1 MAYEYVG
8 GCPMLGYG
16 GSGVFGGVFGMVI
29 GTIIWVLIIAGIV
42 FLAIWLMKN
51 YNGQHN
57 NQQKSGR
64 QSDETPMGILRRRY
78 AEGDITKREFEEMKK
93 ELHNK

>member
-1 MAYEYVG
+1 
-8 GCPMLGYG
+8 MLGYG

-29 GTIIWVLIIAGIV
+29 GTLIWVLIIAGIV
-42 FLAIWLMKN
+42 FLVIWLMKN
-51 YNGQHN
+51 YNGQ
-57 NQQKSGR
+57 QKSGR
-64 QSDETPMGILRRRY
+64 QNKETPETPMEILRRRY